1 MTPFNAPMGSTA
13 VVRDVGAVI
22 ARSLLGRATVDR
34 WGVDAHVVDAWAAV
48 TRLRYDILIE
58 GASNLPETPF
68 LVVANRRAGFAE
80 PSVLAAAVHG
90 VTGRPVR
97 LTGLVDRPLVSTVA
111 RRAGAVLSDAAE
123 IGSLLRAG
131 ENVAVFADR
140 HLRHSARAGPVPADL
155 IAPAV
160 AKDCSVVPVALLGRE
175 LGRRWVVRI
184 GAPLDPPV
192 HHGPLAVTEHAHRAR
207 IAVQDLLDG

>member
-22 ARSLLGRATVDR
+22 VRSLLGQASVDR

-48 TRLRYDILIE
+48 TRLRYDIQIE
-58 GASNLPETPF
+58 GATHLPDAPF

-80 PSVLAAAVHG
+80 PSVLAAAIHG
-90 VTGRPVR
+90 ATGRPVR
-97 LTGLVDRPLVSTVA
+97 LTGLIDRPLVSTLA

-140 HLRHSARAGPVPADL
+140 HLRHHARAGPVSADL

-160 AKDCSVVPVALLGRE
+160 ATDCPVVPVALLGRE

-184 GAPLDPPV
+184 GAPLDPPD
-192 HHGPLAVTEHAHRAR
+192 HHGRLAVTEHSHRAR
-207 IAVQDLLDG
+207 NAVQDLLDR